1 MNKIKK
7 RWLPLLVLIIVLSV
21 GIVGCNND
29 TDDTQTGD
37 PDIKDKVEDAGED
50 IKDPVDDTVK
60 DAEDSVRD
68 MNYEDIKIRPEEAFD
83 KFMEL
88 HADTKINQ
96 FDLGKGLMEY
106 KYEIEGY
113 DNKNEY
119 EVKINPVDGKV
130 ISDDSETL
138 DMDSEDV
145 EITKDHLAKV
155 DSIIKKAKKE
165 DASNSE
171 LDEWSISV
179 EDGKVVMDIEIGATE
194 YSYDMETEELIERD
208 M

>member
-1 MNKIKK
+1 MNKIMK
-7 RWLPLLVLIIVLSV
+7 RWLPLLALIIVLSV

-37 PDIKDKVEDAGED
+37 PDIKDKVEDVEDD

-60 DAEDSVRD
+60 DAEDSARD

-96 FDLGKGLMEY
+96 FNLDKGLMEY

-113 DNKNEY
+113 D
-119 EVKINPVDGKV
+119 
-130 ISDDSETL
+130 
-138 DMDSEDV
+138 
-145 EITKDHLAKV
+145 
-155 DSIIKKAKKE
+155 
-165 DASNSE
+165 
-171 LDEWSISV
+171 
-179 EDGKVVMDIEIGATE
+179 
-194 YSYDMETEELIERD
+194 
-208 M
+208 